1 MPDARDDRRAS
12 LIAGAIFGGLSDAER
27 AELDALRADDPTID
41 QEIQSLSDVSSR
53 IGTAVPQWDSSGPSA
68 ALRDR
73 ILAIGD
79 DVSTVTDDDYA
90 ADRDTA
96 PFGTA
101 LPRASTPPL
110 STSSP
115 MSSTSPPLPAPV
127 SLPRRWPW
135 LMALAAVACVG
146 IGAGGVLLSLPTP
159 PSPPTGPPGTLG
171 AIEQI
176 DFAGEPS
183 GVDIDGT
190 LVAHTWG
197 TETLLRVTGL
207 TPNDAYG
214 VVLVTADGEQLD
226 SGSFL
231 GSTVPIDC
239 AMNAAVMREDVT
251 SVEILDAAGTV
262 VASAA
267 LPTAG

>member
-41 QEIQSLSDVSSR
+41 EEIRSLGEVSTR
-53 IGTAVPQWDSSGPSA
+53 IGTAVPQWDSSGPSD

-79 DVSTVTDDDYA
+79 DVTTVTDDDYA
-90 ADRDTA
+90 ADRDAAPSNTA
-96 PFGTA
+96 PG
-101 LPRASTPPL
+101 ASTPPVML
-110 STSSP
+110 SRSSP
-115 MSSTSPPLPAPV
+115 TASTDSPAPIV
-127 SLPRRWPW
+127 LPRRRPW

-159 PSPPTGPPGTLG
+159 PGAPTGPPGTLG

-176 DFAGEPS
+176 NFNGEPS
-183 GVDIDGT
+183 GVDIDGS

-207 TPNDAYG
+207 VPNDAYG
-214 VVLVTADGEQLD
+214 VVLVTADGELLD